1 MWHYVNLQ
9 GQTLGPVEAVV
20 IIAEVQAGRLVA
32 ETLVWYPGWTA
43 WVPVSAAWQALGM
56 AAPPARPLPPP
67 PSSLPQAGVAGSA
80 PVVLAPGQNPWS
92 IKGFSDKLVQLVGM
106 EKLEGFSLKEMMG
119 SVFKRYGPEAIE
131 AYFSVGLKE
140 TTPPLEQV
148 SARWPQ
154 PWMFARALVLSL
166 VLYFGFVIAMNTFKT
181 TIALPAVIM
190 TGSFAI
196 PIATLL
202 FFFEMN
208 APHNV
213 SLYQI
218 LKLVLLGGLL
228 SIGASLLLFDL
239 STFDDWLGPP
249 SAGLIEEAGKLAAV
263 ILLTSRLD
271 PARYPYILNGLLFG
285 AAVGTGFA
293 AFESAGYALNI
304 TLQAQDISAGTTN
317 IALRGI
323 LSPFGHIVWTAIAA
337 GALWSVKGNQ
347 KFQFGMLL
355 HKRVLTMVGCSMA
368 LHFIWNLPFTGPFL
382 IKFWVLGFIA
392 WVLVFATVQSGLRQL
407 KAARKVEHT
416 MVRGISRADIMAAI
430 KAKEGG

>member
-9 GQTLGPVEAVV
+9 GQSVGPVTAEQIAAEAN
-20 IIAEVQAGRLVA
+20 AGRLRG
-32 ETLVWYPGWTA
+32 ESLVWYPGWTA
-43 WVPVSAAWQALGM
+43 WVPISAAWQSLGM
-56 AAPPARPLPPP
+56 AAPPSAPAPPP
-67 PSSLPQAGVAGSA
+67 PAPVSAAAASA

-92 IKGFSDKLVQLVGM
+92 IQGFSDKLVQLVGL
-106 EKLEGFSLKEMMG
+106 EKLEGFSLKEMLS

-154 PWMFARALVLSL
+154 PWMFARALALSL
-166 VLYFGFVIAMNTFKT
+166 LLYFGFLFAMKTFNAP
-181 TIALPAVIM
+181 IALPAVIM

-228 SIGASLLLFDL
+228 SIATSLLLFDL
-239 STFDDWLGPP
+239 SAFDDWIGPP

-293 AFESAGYALNI
+293 AFESAGYALLI
-304 TLQAQDISAGTTN
+304 TLEAQNFAAGTDN

-323 LSPFGHIVWTAIAA
+323 LAPFGHVIWTAIAA
-337 GALWSVKGNQ
+337 GAVWTVKGSNR
-347 KFQFGMLL
+347 FRFGMLL
-355 HKRVLTMVGCSMA
+355 HRRVLTMVGCSMA

-382 IKFWVLGFIA
+382 IKFWILGFIG

-407 KAARKVEHT
+407 RAARKVEHT
-416 MVRGISRADIMAAI
+416 MVRGISRADVMAAI
-430 KAKEGG
+430 KARS